1 MNASILYN
9 NTLSFIVIALM
20 NTLMTYFYFSIIEML
35 NAATRTP
42 RSGTSPNFV
51 HAMNNDAGLANNRRT
66 DPFSFPANDK
76 TGAHSIAALDRYIC
90 DSKNG
95 SIYSDNIKAAIGEA
109 PTMVNPYIP
118 TKTYKP
124 LPQESF
130 RSPKGRFAN
139 SCGCNRRRN
148 QLPDGTNVESFCG
161 NLFIENK
168 DKILGTGPIVLV
180 VLIVIG
186 VILLYF
192 LIRKK
197 AYTSSY
203 STSYYDDYD
212 DGAYNRSGRY
222 EPLIGGGEEEKQEE
236 VNEGFEVI

>member
-1 MNASILYN
+1 
-9 NTLSFIVIALM
+9 
-20 NTLMTYFYFSIIEML
+20 MTYFYFSIIEML

-42 RSGTSPNFV
+42 RSGASPNFV
-51 HAMNNDAGLANNRRT
+51 HAMNNDAGLANNRHT

-95 SIYSDNIKAAIGEA
+95 SIYSDNIKAAIGET

-130 RSPKGRFAN
+130 RSPMGRFAN
-139 SCGCNRRRN
+139 SCGCGRRGN
-148 QLPDGTNVESFCG
+148 KQPPEGGVPVESFCG

-168 DKILGTGPIVLV
+168 DRILGTGPVVLI

-197 AYTSSY
+197 AYTSS
-203 STSYYDDYD
+203 SYYDDYD
-212 DGAYNRSGRY
+212 DGAYSRSGRY
-222 EPLIGGGEEEKQEE
+222 EPLIGGGEEEGEKPEE
-236 VNEGFEVI
+236 VAGEFEVI